1 MDLSG
6 CLPFWEKLTA
16 AQQEV
21 LTKEAVLRTVPRGT
35 VLHRGGDDC
44 LGLLVVRSG
53 QLRAYILSA
62 EGREITLYR
71 LFERDM
77 CLLSASC
84 MLRGI
89 QFDIT
94 IEAEKDTAFWVIPAG
109 LYRQLMEESAAV
121 ANYTNDVM
129 SGRFSEVMWLM
140 EQVLWQSFDKRLAGF
155 LLEESRLEDSAVLS
169 LTHERI
175 AAHLGTAREVVTRML
190 RYFQQEGLVKLS
202 RGTVEITA
210 PQQLEA
216 FLEKWY
222 RKAAAADA
230 AAAFS
235 HRLLQQAQ
243 DLLLGPGPHGP
254 IDDLAA
260 LHHHQC
266 GDAHDL
272 KGGGKLPLRIHIY
285 FADFYIGPLSCNLI
299 YHRAYHPAG
308 AAPAGPKV
316 QQHRLFTVHHFIVE
330 ILFGNIQS

>member
-21 LTKEAVLRTVPRGT
+21 LTKEAVLRTVHRGT

-44 LGLLVVRSG
+44 LGLLVVHSG

-216 FLEKWY
+216 LLEK
-222 RKAAAADA
+222 
-230 AAAFS
+230 
-235 HRLLQQAQ
+235 
-243 DLLLGPGPHGP
+243 
-254 IDDLAA
+254 
-260 LHHHQC
+260 
-266 GDAHDL
+266 
-272 KGGGKLPLRIHIY
+272 
-285 FADFYIGPLSCNLI
+285 
-299 YHRAYHPAG
+299 
-308 AAPAGPKV
+308 
-316 QQHRLFTVHHFIVE
+316 
-330 ILFGNIQS
+330 